1 MKRLTVI
8 AISLLM
14 SVTPSAHVHAA
25 KKSTGLCPQWQK
37 LAISVGWKMRN
48 LETLDRLM
56 HRESRCWPGALNS
69 TLNRDGSSDY
79 GLMQIND
86 KTWCLPSKYA
96 FKGYLQAQKI
106 LKDCNELLIPSVN
119 LAAALA
125 VYEAAGNSF
134 SPWGA

>member
-8 AISLLM
+8 AISLIM
-14 SVTPSAHVHAA
+14 SVMPSGSAHAA
-25 KKSTGLCPQWQK
+25 KKSGLCPQWRE
-37 LAISVGWKMRN
+37 LALSVGWHTRN
-48 LETLDRLM
+48 LSTLDRLM
-56 HRESRCWPGALNS
+56 HRESRCRPGALNS

-106 LKDCNELLIPSVN
+106 LKDCNELLIPAVN
-119 LAAALA
+119 LVAALA

>member
-1 MKRLTVI
+1 MKRFTVI
-8 AISLLM
+8 AISLIM
-14 SVTPSAHVHAA
+14 SVMPSGVAHAA
-25 KKSTGLCPQWQK
+25 KKKGLCPQWHS
-37 LAISVGWKMRN
+37 LALSVGWHSKH
-48 LETLDRLM
+48 LLTLDRLM
-56 HRESRCWPGALNS
+56 QRESRCRPGALNT
-69 TLNRDGSSDY
+69 TLNSDGSWDY

-106 LKDCNELLIPSVN
+106 LKDCNELLIPAVN
-119 LAAALA
+119 LTAALA

>member
-8 AISLLM
+8 AM
-14 SVTPSAHVHAA
+14 SIVLSVMPSGSAHAA
-25 KKSTGLCPQWQK
+25 KKSGLCPQWRE
-37 LAISVGWKMRN
+37 LALSVGWHARN
-48 LETLDRLM
+48 LSTLDRLM
-56 HRESRCWPGALNS
+56 HRESRCRPGALNS
-69 TLNRDGSSDY
+69 TLNRDGSWDY
-79 GLMQIND
+79 GLMQINN

-106 LKDCNELLIPSVN
+106 LKDCNELLIPAVN
-119 LAAALA
+119 LMAALA

>member
-8 AISLLM
+8 AISLIM
-14 SVTPSAHVHAA
+14 SVMPSGVAHAA
-25 KKSTGLCPQWQK
+25 KKKGLCPQWHS
-37 LAISVGWKMRN
+37 LALSVGWRSKH
-48 LETLDRLM
+48 LLTLDRLM
-56 HRESRCWPGALNS
+56 HRESRCWAGALNS

-106 LKDCNELLIPSVN
+106 LKDCNELLIPAVN

-134 SPWGA
+134 SPWGE